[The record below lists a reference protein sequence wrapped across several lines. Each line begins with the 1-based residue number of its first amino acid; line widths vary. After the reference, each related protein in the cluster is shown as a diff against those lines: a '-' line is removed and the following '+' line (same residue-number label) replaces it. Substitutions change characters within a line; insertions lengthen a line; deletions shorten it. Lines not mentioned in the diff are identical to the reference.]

1 MKKETKESFVIQD
14 IFSHKHI
21 KDNGDIVDIKIQEV
35 RKTRQY
41 QEGVRYSLAYVRDGK
56 NLVRYDNYM
65 GHGHHKHIK
74 DKRKNY
80 EFKDEWQLISDFE
93 EDLLKLGIKL

>member
-1 MKKETKESFVIQD
+1 MSKKAEETLILRD

-21 KDNGDIVDIKIQEV
+21 KDNGDIVDINIQEV
-35 RKTRQY
+35 KKTQEY
-41 QEGVRYSLAYVRDGK
+41 PEGVRYSLVYVRDGK

-74 DKRKNY
+74 DKRKEY
-80 EFKDEWQLISDFE
+80 EFKNEWQLISDFE
-93 EDLLKLGIKL
+93 EDLLKLGTKL

>member
-1 MKKETKESFVIQD
+1 MSKKAEETLVLRD

-21 KDNGDIVDIKIQEV
+21 KDNGDIVDINIQEV
-35 RKTRQY
+35 KKTQEY
-41 QEGVRYSLAYVRDGK
+41 PEGVRYSLVYVRDGK

-65 GHGHHKHIK
+65 EHGHHKHIK
-74 DKRKNY
+74 DKRKDY

>member
-1 MKKETKESFVIQD
+1 MFVEMSKKSEETLILRD

-21 KDNGDIVDIKIQEV
+21 KDN
-35 RKTRQY
+35 RK
-41 QEGVRYSLAYVRDGK
+41 D
-56 NLVRYDNYM
+56 
-65 GHGHHKHIK
+65 
-74 DKRKNY
+74 Y